1 MGLDIT
7 AYKNIRIRELTKDEE
22 GEYYFSNS
30 GFKQSNMPNLEN
42 KEIQIEFDDG
52 FDFRAGS
59 YGGYNRFRNQLCLAS
74 NNISADELW
83 KSENENLKFYWLIN
97 FTDCDGYIGT
107 DYCKILYDEFVKYEK
122 EIKLSLDEYYYQ
134 TYDNFKEAFRLGA
147 DNGLVSFH

>member
-30 GFKQSNMPNLEN
+30 GFKQSNMPILEN
-42 KEIQIEFDDG
+42 KEIQIEFDDV

-97 FTDCDGYIGT
+97 FSDCEGYIGT
-107 DYCKILYDEFVKYEK
+107 DYCKILYDEFIKYEK
-122 EIKLSLDEYYYQ
+122 EVKEKLSIDYHDK
-134 TYDNFKEAFRLGA
+134 YDKFKEAFKLA
-147 DNGLVSFH
+147 FDNGLVNFR

>member
-30 GFKQSNMPNLEN
+30 GFKQSNMPILEN
-42 KEIQIEFDDG
+42 KEIQIEFDDV

-59 YGGYNRFRNQLCLAS
+59 YGGYNSFRNQLCLAS

-97 FTDCDGYIGT
+97 FSDCEGYIGT
-107 DYCKILYDEFVKYEK
+107 DYCKILYDEFIKYEK
-122 EIKLSLDEYYYQ
+122 EVKEKLSIDYHDK
-134 TYDNFKEAFRLGA
+134 YDKFKEAFKLA
-147 DNGLVSFH
+147 FDNGLVNFH